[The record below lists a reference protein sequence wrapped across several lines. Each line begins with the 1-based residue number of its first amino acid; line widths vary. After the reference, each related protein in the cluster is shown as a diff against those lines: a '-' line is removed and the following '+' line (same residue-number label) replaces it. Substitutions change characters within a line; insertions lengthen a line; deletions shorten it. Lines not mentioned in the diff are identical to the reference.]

1 MRHSTTSL
9 RRLRTGDDGRVPD
22 WPAVPLFAFLVVV
35 ATLRGGATYAL
46 GRGGRGVTDHYSE
59 VAARPAV
66 RRSEEFVRRYGPP
79 AVTVS
84 FLTVGVQTAVNLA
97 AGALRM
103 PLAHYAPAL
112 FAGALIWAA
121 IYVTVGLAVLE
132 ALVGGHSAVLTL
144 AGLAAVALV
153 LVVGTLVRRR
163 VLGRSGSNE
172 R

>member
-1 MRHSTTSL
+1 M
-9 RRLRTGDDGRVPD
+9 PD
-22 WPAVPLFAFLVVV
+22 WPAVPLFAFLLVV

-46 GRGGRGVTDHYSE
+46 GRGGRGATDRWSRL
-59 VAARPAV
+59 ADRPSV
-66 RRSEEFVRRYGPP
+66 RRSEEFVRRYGAP

-103 PLAHYAPAL
+103 PLTRYAPAL
-112 FAGALIWAA
+112 LAGAAIWAT

-132 ALVGGHSAVLTL
+132 AVVGGRSGRLLL
-144 AGLAAVALV
+144 AGLAALV
-153 LVVGTLVRRR
+153 LALLIGRIVRRR
-163 VLGRSGSNE
+163 VLGRA

>member
-1 MRHSTTSL
+1 V
-9 RRLRTGDDGRVPD
+9 VPD
-22 WPAVPLFAFLVVV
+22 WPVVPLFALLVVV

-46 GRGGRGVTDHYSE
+46 GRGGRGLTDRYSQL
-59 VAARPAV
+59 AARPVV

-103 PLAHYAPAL
+103 PLAYYAPAL

-132 ALVGGHSAVLTL
+132 ALVGGASGWLLL
-144 AGLAAVALV
+144 AGLAALLVV
-153 LVVGTLVRRR
+153 LVVGRLVRRR
-163 VLGRSGSNE
+163 VLGRNGATD

>member
-1 MRHSTTSL
+1 
-9 RRLRTGDDGRVPD
+9 VPD
-22 WPAVPLFAFLVVV
+22 WPAVPLFALLVVV

-46 GRGGRGVTDHYSE
+46 GRGGRGLTDRYSE
-59 VAARPAV
+59 AGARPAV
-66 RRSEEFVRRYGPP
+66 RRAEVFVDRYGPP

-121 IYVTVGLAVLE
+121 IYVTVGLAILE
-132 ALVGGHSAVLTL
+132 VLVGGRTWMLPL
-144 AGLAAVALV
+144 AGLAAVLLV
-153 LVVGTLVRRR
+153 LLVGALVRRR
-163 VLGRSGSNE
+163 VLGRSGPDE

>member
-1 MRHSTTSL
+1 M
-9 RRLRTGDDGRVPD
+9 PD
-22 WPAVPLFAFLVVV
+22 WPVVPLFALLVVV

-46 GRGGRGVTDHYSE
+46 GRGGRGLTDRYAE
-59 VAARPAV
+59 VMSRPSVQRA
-66 RRSEEFVRRYGPP
+66 EGFVDRYGPP

-112 FAGALIWAA
+112 FAGALIWAT

-132 ALVGGHSAVLTL
+132 TLVGGRSWLLPIAGVGAVL
-144 AGLAAVALV
+144 LV
-153 LVVGTLVRRR
+153 LVVGRLVRRR
-163 VLGRSGSNE
+163 VLGRSGPGE